1 MTKKIVAI
9 WAQDQNGLIGKNQ
22 SLPWHLPAE
31 LKHFKEITSGHAILM
46 GRVTFD
52 GMDQRVLPNRTSLI
66 LTKDPNYTVENESV
80 LIFHDLPS
88 VLKWYQEQE
97 KNLYIIGGGQIFSL
111 FQHHLDEIIK
121 KDYSLDLGLIKDE
134 SLLDIEAL
142 PNPILNTNETIEKLE
157 EAIDLLKLV
166 VNELKNC
173 GLSEED

>member
-1 MTKKIVAI
+1 MAKKIAAI

-111 FQHHLDEIIK
+111 FQHYLDEIIK
-121 KDYSLDLGLIKDE
+121 TEIHDSFEGDTHFPKDFDLRSFREVNSQFHPKDDKN
-134 SLLDIEAL
+134 LYDF
-142 PNPILNTNETIEKLE
+142 TVKVLE
-157 EAIDLLKLV
+157 RK
-166 VNELKNC
+166 
-173 GLSEED
+173 GS